1 MNSIL
6 VPTVQELGKPSITA
20 QNIQL
25 KSTNNQQSK
34 LYQYAT
40 LTGASSLLQLAQVG
54 TSLNKTAL
62 ATTTTSPRKSK
73 VSDTENPAVKEHNDN
88 TETIFISQ
96 DQTVEIPGQNVTYV
110 LITTADNEQQL
121 VPVSKLTPDSTR

>member
-1 MNSIL
+1 M
-6 VPTVQELGKPSITA
+6 
-20 QNIQL
+20 
-25 KSTNNQQSK
+25 
-34 LYQYAT
+34 
-40 LTGASSLLQLAQVG
+40 
-54 TSLNKTAL
+54 NKTAL
-62 ATTTTSPRKSK
+62 ATATTSPRESK
-73 VSDTENPAVKEHNDN
+73 VSDTENTAVKEHNDN

>member
-1 MNSIL
+1 M
-6 VPTVQELGKPSITA
+6 
-20 QNIQL
+20 
-25 KSTNNQQSK
+25 
-34 LYQYAT
+34 
-40 LTGASSLLQLAQVG
+40 
-54 TSLNKTAL
+54 NKTAL